1 MSFNID
7 TVFVW
12 VSDIER
18 SVPWYRQLGVEP
30 GSRHGTWQTMTT
42 EGATRFGLHQG
53 NRERGEPTAAV
64 AFGVANLDTEMERL
78 AALGIDPTDDEV
90 TDTGA
95 ARFITYR
102 DPDGNEV
109 QLLERRG

>member
-1 MSFNID
+1 M
-7 TVFVW
+7 
-12 VSDIER
+12 
-18 SVPWYRQLGVEP
+18 PWYRDLGVDP
-30 GSRHGTWQTMTT
+30 GPRHGTWQSMTT

-53 NRERGEPTAAV
+53 ERERGEPTAAV
-64 AFGVANLDTEMERL
+64 SFGVSSLDAEVERL
-78 AALGIDPTDDEV
+78 AALGIHPVDAEV

-102 DPDGNEV
+102 DPDGHEV

>member
-1 MSFNID
+1 MTFTID

-12 VSDIER
+12 VSDIDR
-18 SVPWYRQLGVEP
+18 SVPWYRSLGVEA
-30 GSRHGTWQTMTT
+30 GHRHGTWQAMMT
-42 EGATRFGLHQG
+42 EGGTRFGLHQG
-53 NRERGEPTAAV
+53 ERERREPTAAI
-64 AFGVANLDTEMERL
+64 AFGVSDLDAEMKRL
-78 AALGIDPTDDEV
+78 AALGIDPTDAEV
-90 TDTGA
+90 TDSGA